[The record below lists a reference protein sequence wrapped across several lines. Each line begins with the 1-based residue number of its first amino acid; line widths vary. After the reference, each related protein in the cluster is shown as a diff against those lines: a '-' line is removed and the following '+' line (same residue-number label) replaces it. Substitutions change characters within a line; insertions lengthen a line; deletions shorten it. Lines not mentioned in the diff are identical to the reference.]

1 MSNAEHEPTHRPLDD
16 AEIQPLGYLVGLQF
30 HPPIKL
36 IHAKGLE
43 FVAKLS
49 AHVDAPRGLDLQEN
63 QWTFSQPLGATSR
76 GVFQVVVKES
86 ELAPS
91 CSTTS
96 RPCRS
101 IPRAMPWP

>member
-1 MSNAEHEPTHRPLDD
+1 MSNAEHEPTHRPLHD

-43 FVAKLS
+43 FAAKLS

-86 ELAPS
+86 QL
-91 CSTTS
+91 STRGGVS
-96 RPCRS
+96 
-101 IPRAMPWP
+101 